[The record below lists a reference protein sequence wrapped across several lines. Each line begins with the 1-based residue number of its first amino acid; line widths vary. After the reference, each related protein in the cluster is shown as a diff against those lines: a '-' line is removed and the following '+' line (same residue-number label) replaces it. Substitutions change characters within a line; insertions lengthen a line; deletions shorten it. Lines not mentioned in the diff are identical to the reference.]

1 MAEVPRS
8 QPDNKEVVLAER
20 PSLERS
26 DLETCR
32 EMIRVGSRSFHAASL
47 LLRPKVREPAYALYA
62 FCRLADDAVDLGHD
76 RLAALAR
83 LEERLDRVYGGNPA
97 ALPADR
103 AFARVV
109 ERFAIPRTLPDALLE
124 GLRWDVQGRDYP
136 DLAALEAYATR
147 VAGTVGAMMTLIMGV
162 REPAVLA
169 RATDLGIAMQ
179 LTNIARDV
187 GEDAAN
193 GRLYLPHDWL
203 REVGIDPQAWCR
215 APQFD
220 ERLAV
225 VVRRLLRWADCLY
238 VRATPGIAALPL
250 GCRPAMLGARSLYAH
265 IGREIERIG
274 CDSIGQRAVVPG
286 RRKAG
291 LLAVSFVRA
300 PFLAAGTAAPPA
312 PAAQFLVDAVA
323 AMPATIPPDIPWWDL
338 GRGIGRMLELM
349 AVAEARTMAQRGDR
363 RRYGEARA

>member
-1 MAEVPRS
+1 MA
-8 QPDNKEVVLAER
+8 LAER
-20 PSLERS
+20 RRHERS

-76 RLAALAR
+76 RLAALER
-83 LEERLDRVYGGNPA
+83 LEERLDRVYSGKPA
-97 ALPADR
+97 ALAADR

-109 ERFAIPRTLPDALLE
+109 ERFAIPRTLPEALLE
-124 GLRWDVQGRDYP
+124 GLRWDAEGRHYP
-136 DLAALEAYATR
+136 DLPALEAYATR

-162 REPAVLA
+162 RDPVVLA

-193 GRLYLPHDWL
+193 GRLYLPRDWL
-203 REVGIDPQAWCR
+203 VDVGIDPEAWCR
-215 APQFD
+215 APRFD
-220 ERLAV
+220 ERLGD
-225 VVRRLLRWADCLY
+225 VVRRLLRAAELLY
-238 VRATPGIAALPL
+238 ERATPGIAALPL
-250 GCRPAMLGARSLYAH
+250 GCRPAMLGARNLYAD

-274 CDSIGQRAVVPG
+274 FDSIGQRAVVPG

-291 LLAVSFVRA
+291 LLAASFVRA
-300 PFLAAGTAAPPA
+300 PFLPARTAAPPV
-312 PAAQFLVDAVA
+312 PAAQFLIDAVA
-323 AMPATIPPDIPWWDL
+323 ATPTVMPADIPWWDL
-338 GRGIGRMLELM
+338 GRGIGRMCELM
-349 AVAEARTMAQRGDR
+349 AVAEARSMAQRGDR